1 MEAETPETPVGRPS
15 LYTTE
20 LATRIC
26 DALIEGRSVR
36 SLCLDEDMPSE
47 SSVYNWLQDNAEF
60 LERYTRARA
69 SQAERM
75 LDEIIEIADD
85 TSGDTEYGDSGPKPN
100 NEWINRSK
108 LRVETR
114 KWAMSKLAPKKY
126 GDKLDV
132 TSGDK
137 PLPGKTIIKIGGKR
151 PKAPDAADPADA

>member
-1 MEAETPETPVGRPS
+1 MGRPS
-15 LYTTE
+15 SYKTE
-20 LATRIC
+20 TADYIC
-26 DALIEGRSVR
+26 QELVEGRSMR
-36 SLCLDEDMPSE
+36 SICLDEDMPSE
-47 SSVYNWLQDNAEF
+47 GTVYNWLQDFPDF
-60 LERYTRARA
+60 LEKYTRARA

-75 LDEIIEIADD
+75 LEEIIEIADD
-85 TSGDTEYGDSGPKPN
+85 SSGDTEYGDSGPKPN

-114 KWAMSKLAPKKY
+114 KWAMAKLAPKKY

-151 PKAPDAADPADA
+151 PKAPDAAAPTDT